1 MGRRVGP
8 SVGARPRS
16 PRSRWRPLGKLK
28 GWLAGSVGQEDP
40 GGLPRG
46 GGLGMPG
53 QEEGILAVRRAEHSS
68 RDQTTPLSYEGLTG
82 PVLCWARTQEKV
94 MDDRWG
100 GAWRKGL
107 GSAWGQ
113 TGDMTLTLPWFTRGE
128 DAGRGRRRNSVSR
141 EARPR
146 AAGRCVCTLSVTE
159 SAWPQGLRGAGT
171 AQEARGGPGAGEV
184 LPERSRWSP
193 AERPG
198 QETRVWNQMAQEGE
212 QGGCGRGCLGLEP
225 GGPGGRGCRPLP
237 APPRGLA
244 ARPAAHSL
252 CSSRPAF
259 SSQSPRLF
267 GLRAQLSSLPGWP
280 LCPRASRGPLP
291 LALSPT
297 SPPLRGL
304 SRQPP
309 LRGGS
314 GPVWSE
320 LCSLVCRLLCPLWE
334 CEPLGSGWLVGGPGW
349 ESAVSQPQPGGR
361 AVQNG
366 PSMKPGAQTKLQRL
380 LAV

>member
-1 MGRRVGP
+1 MGSDGGHDP
-8 SVGARPRS
+8 DLASVHRGA
-16 PRSRWRPLGKLK
+16 
-28 GWLAGSVGQEDP
+28 
-40 GGLPRG
+40 
-46 GGLGMPG
+46 
-53 QEEGILAVRRAEHSS
+53 
-68 RDQTTPLSYEGLTG
+68 
-82 PVLCWARTQEKV
+82 
-94 MDDRWG
+94 
-100 GAWRKGL
+100 
-107 GSAWGQ
+107 
-113 TGDMTLTLPWFTRGE
+113 
-128 DAGRGRRRNSVSR
+128 DAGRGRRRNSASR

-171 AQEARGGPGAGEV
+171 AQEACGGPGAGEV

-212 QGGCGRGCLGLEP
+212 QGGCGGGCLGLEP

-237 APPRGLA
+237 AAPRGPA

-267 GLRAQLSSLPGWP
+267 GLGAQLSSLPGWP

-309 LRGGS
+309 LGGGS

-320 LCSLVCRLLCPLWE
+320 LCSLVSCVPSSAGMRAPGEWLAGGGPWVGIGREPAPAWGPCGAEWAEHEARRSNKAPASPCCVTTGWPLHFS
-334 CEPLGSGWLVGGPGW
+334 EPGSLSCTGAVTMPPSVGG
-349 ESAVSQPQPGGR
+349 
-361 AVQNG
+361 
-366 PSMKPGAQTKLQRL
+366 
-380 LAV
+380 